1 MLTDLEP
8 SPTRLQISVA
18 SDRTSK
24 DSLNAIVKPT
34 AGAGRSRT
42 TTASSS
48 TSQHQQQ
55 PLQPPSSTGTGL
67 SRLKIG
73 SSSVVPPPKAT
84 RGPSRVP
91 STNSLAPPNVKGPG
105 TSLRGAE
112 WGGAVQDDGEME
124 FLREQQGASVG
135 LGVAAE
141 GREDWAG
148 DKMAREQQAY
158 IPSSS
163 GAFTSP
169 SLAASHKRG
178 HLDVEEE
185 EEEVDSDED
194 DGVGSK
200 VRIVDPAVMAD
211 PEDWVNNVEEEDE
224 VENERILEEIKQEFD
239 EQLDYWDTTMVAE
252 YSEEI
257 FEYMGEL
264 EEAAMPNP
272 RYMDHQSEIEW

>member
-1 MLTDLEP
+1 MKFLRD
-8 SPTRLQISVA
+8 
-18 SDRTSK
+18 
-24 DSLNAIVKPT
+24 
-34 AGAGRSRT
+34 
-42 TTASSS
+42 
-48 TSQHQQQ
+48 QQQ
-55 PLQPPSSTGTGL
+55 G
-67 SRLKIG
+67 
-73 SSSVVPPPKAT
+73 
-84 RGPSRVP
+84 
-91 STNSLAPPNVKGPG
+91 
-105 TSLRGAE
+105 
-112 WGGAVQDDGEME
+112 
-124 FLREQQGASVG
+124 QGVG
-135 LGVAAE
+135 LGIAGE
-141 GREDWAG
+141 GRDDWVG

-158 IPSSS
+158 LPSSS
-163 GAFTSP
+163 AFTSP

-200 VRIVDPAVMAD
+200 VRIVDPSVMAD